1 MNKNHTLAFED
12 ALFLPV
18 TLRIGDAGTDAQ
30 KQDQETS
37 GEDRWLHC
45 IDFQVEGV
53 GLVSSIKLISSCYKD
68 VLFDWKEH
76 LISFTF

>member
-18 TLRIGDAGTDAQ
+18 TLRIGDAGDAGTDAQ

-37 GEDRWLHC
+37 GEER
-45 IDFQVEGV
+45 
-53 GLVSSIKLISSCYKD
+53 
-68 VLFDWKEH
+68 
-76 LISFTF
+76 